1 MLLGCDAQ
9 LLVQIIRK
17 SYMLQEL
24 IRLTQ
29 NKLNHINSLIA
40 SAEQI
45 GDINAIIS
53 LQNEKNEVENTLQ
66 QLLTLQG

>member
-1 MLLGCDAQ
+1 
-9 LLVQIIRK
+9 
-17 SYMLQEL
+17 MLQEL

-29 NKLNHINSLIA
+29 NKLNHINNLIT

-45 GDINAIIS
+45 GDIGTIIS
-53 LQNEKNEVENTLQ
+53 LQNEKDEVENILQ

>member
-1 MLLGCDAQ
+1 MA
-9 LLVQIIRK
+9 
-17 SYMLQEL
+17 MLQEL

-29 NKLNHINSLIA
+29 NKLYYINNLIA